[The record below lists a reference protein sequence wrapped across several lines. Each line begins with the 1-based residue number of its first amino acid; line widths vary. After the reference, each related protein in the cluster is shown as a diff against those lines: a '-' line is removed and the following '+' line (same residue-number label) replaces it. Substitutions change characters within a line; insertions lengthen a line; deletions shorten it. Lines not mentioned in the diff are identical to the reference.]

1 LGIKCPRCQSVNPE
15 TATFCADCGTK
26 LTSLHPE
33 KKISLSRTRTIQQPP
48 KIMAEGYMLAGKY
61 RIVEPIGKGGMG
73 VVYKAE
79 DTKLKR
85 TVAVKFLPSEL
96 SDDSEAGERFLREA
110 QAAAALSHPHICTIH
125 EINEEEQQPFIVME
139 YVEGQSLNQKIKQG
153 PLGQAEALE
162 IAIQVAEGLEEA
174 HKKGIIHRDIKPA
187 NIMLTEKGQVKVM
200 DFGLAKVLGAS
211 LITKEARTM
220 GTVAY
225 MSPEQAQGNAV
236 DSRTDIWSLGVVLYE
251 MLTAELPFKGER
263 EASILYSIVHEEPCS
278 FKGLRPPIPLE
289 LQRIISRAM
298 KKAPESRYRS
308 AAEML
313 EDLRKYQGALKA
325 ETMWVFSLRT
335 FLKRIRQ
342 PRVAV
347 PAVLVVI
354 ATALLSI
361 WFFNRQA
368 NIRWA
373 RNTALPEIKRLID
386 SGWINYGEAYTLAQK
401 AEKYIPSD
409 PELQNSLSR
418 CGMKISVQT
427 EPPGANVFIKEYRAP
442 ESDWNLFG
450 VTPLDNIRVPFGFFR
465 WKFVKEGY
473 ESATAVFPTFD
484 WEMGKSSL
492 TGPAKIFKP
501 LDEKGTIPSG
511 MVRVS
516 CRDAGDF
523 FMDEHEVTNREF
535 KEFIDRGGY
544 QKKEYWK
551 HPFVRDGKPLTWK
564 EAMTEFLD
572 AAGMPGPSTWEGGNY
587 PEGRDDYPVSGVSW
601 YEAAAY
607 SEFVGMSLPTISQ
620 WEMGAGLDIPIMFS
634 SGFFLPLLAS
644 MSKFGGDGPALVR
657 SHNGLTAYGAFDM
670 AGNVREWCRDE
681 TEKGRCLRGGAWN
694 DVTYMFLMVSQAP
707 PFDRSPK
714 NGFRCILSV
723 EPAQISETIYQPVK
737 YQEMRDFHKE
747 EPVPDLIFQ
756 VYKEQFSYDR
766 TQLETRLE
774 ARDESQRD
782 WIEEKISFKA
792 AYENERMM
800 IYLFLPRNA
809 PSPYQSVIVFPGSQG
824 VYLSSS
830 EKIEESEYFDF
841 FDFIIRSGR
850 ALVYPIYKGTYE
862 RGNPAVYLPMQLGN
876 GTRQY
881 SDFIIKAVK
890 DFKRTID
897 YLETRDDIDIQKLA
911 FYGHSTGAI
920 YGAIIPAVEERLK
933 VSILNAGG
941 LPNRNFRPEKARPE
955 ADEINYVT
963 RVKIPTLMLNGMY
976 DYHAFPLE
984 ISAKPMF
991 DLLGTPEED
1000 KQQIFYD
1007 SDHTL
1012 PRSEFI
1018 RDTIYWLDRYLGP
1031 VKKRE

>member
-1 LGIKCPRCQSVNPE
+1 LGIKCPKCQSTNPE

-26 LTSLHPE
+26 LISLQPE
-33 KKISLSRTRTIQQPP
+33 KEIHLSRTRTIQQPL
-48 KIMAEGYMLAGKY
+48 KIMAQGYMLAGKY
-61 RIVEPIGKGGMG
+61 RIMEPIGKGGMG

-125 EINEEEQQPFIVME
+125 EINEEERQPFIVME
-139 YVEGQSLNQKIKQG
+139 YVEGQSLNQKIKRG
-153 PLGQAEALE
+153 PLEQTEALE

-174 HKKGIIHRDIKPA
+174 HKKGIIHRDIKSG
-187 NIMLTEKGQVKVM
+187 NIMLTAKGQAKVM
-200 DFGLAKVLGAS
+200 DFGLAKVLGES
-211 LITKEARTM
+211 LITKEAKTM

-225 MSPEQAQGNAV
+225 MSPEQAQGKVV

-263 EASILYSIVHEEPCS
+263 ETSVLYSIVHEEPRS
-278 FKGLRPPIPLE
+278 FKGLRPPIPSE
-289 LQRIISRAM
+289 LQQIIIRAM
-298 KKAPESRYRS
+298 KKAPQSRYRS
-308 AAEML
+308 ASEML
-313 EDLRKYQGALKA
+313 GDLRKYEDALKA
-325 ETMWVFSLRT
+325 EAVGMFSLRT
-335 FLKRIRQ
+335 LSKRLRQ

-347 PAVLVVI
+347 PGVFAVI
-354 ATALLSI
+354 AIAFLSV

-373 RNTALPEIKRLID
+373 RDTALPEIKHLID

-401 AEKYIPSD
+401 AGKYIPRNSD
-409 PELQNSLSR
+409 LQKSLAR
-418 CGMKISVQT
+418 CGMNISVMT
-427 EPPGANVFIKEYRAP
+427 EPPGANIFIKKYRAP
-442 ESDWNLFG
+442 ESDWSFLG
-450 VTPLDNIRVPFGFFR
+450 ITPIEDVRVPFGFFR
-465 WKFVKEGY
+465 WKFEKEGY
-473 ESATAVFPTFD
+473 EPAAAVFSTFD
-484 WEMGKSSL
+484 WEMGKSNL
-492 TGPAKIFKP
+492 TGPAKIFKL
-501 LDEKGTIPSG
+501 LDEKGTVPPE

-516 CRDAGDF
+516 SGDAGDF

-544 QKKEYWK
+544 QKKDYWK
-551 HPFVRDGKPLTWK
+551 YPFVRDGKTLTWEK
-564 EAMTEFLD
+564 AMAEFLD

-607 SEFVGMSLPTISQ
+607 AEFVGKSLPTISQ

-634 SGFFLPLLAS
+634 SGFFLPFLAS
-644 MSKFGGDGPALVR
+644 MSKFGGDGPALVG
-657 SHNGLTAYGAFDM
+657 SHHGLTAYGAFDM

-681 TEKGRCLRGGAWN
+681 AEKGRCLRGGAWN

-707 PFDRSPK
+707 PFDRSAK

-723 EPAQISETIYQPVK
+723 EPDKISETIYQPIK
-737 YQEMRDFHKE
+737 YKELRDFYKE
-747 EPVPDLIFQ
+747 EPVPDAIFQ

-766 TQLETRLE
+766 TEIETRLE
-774 ARDESQRD
+774 ARDETQRD
-782 WIEEKISFKA
+782 WIKEKISFKA

-809 PSPYQSVIVFPGSQG
+809 PSPYQGVIVFPGSQG
-824 VYLSSS
+824 VYLGSS
-830 EKIEESEYFDF
+830 EKIEESEYFGF

-850 ALVYPIYKGTYE
+850 ALIYPIYKGTYE
-862 RGNPAVYLPMQLGN
+862 RGNPSVYIPMHLGN
-876 GTRQY
+876 STRQY
-881 SDFIIKAVK
+881 SDFIIKTVK

-897 YLETRDDIDIQKLA
+897 YLETRDDIDIHKLA

-933 VSILNAGG
+933 VSVLNAGG
-941 LPNRNFRPEKARPE
+941 LPNRNFRPDKARAE
-955 ADEINYVT
+955 VDEINYVT

-984 ISAKPMF
+984 ISATPMF
-991 DLLGTPEED
+991 DLLGTSKED
-1000 KQQIFYD
+1000 KLQRIYD

-1012 PRSEFI
+1012 PRSEYI
-1018 RDTIYWLDRYLGP
+1018 RDTLHWLDRYLGP
-1031 VKKRE
+1031 GKR